1 MPLARNAN
9 RVFTPPVSW
18 LCLHTAAGP
27 ESKGVMAAV
36 GDPHDR
42 GTSAPRR
49 SLLADGVMA
58 LLTAVLVISTV
69 TAIRALAPVAWD
81 ALSRA
86 SANRATDPS
95 QCALIKNDSERLAC
109 FDGYVKEL
117 TRPPAKGA
125 FAPPEAFG
133 VKTPASDPRIG
144 KN

>member
-1 MPLARNAN
+1 
-9 RVFTPPVSW
+9 
-18 LCLHTAAGP
+18 
-27 ESKGVMAAV
+27 MAAV

-42 GTSAPRR
+42 GTTAPRR

-86 SANRATDPS
+86 LVANRATDPS
-95 QCALIKNDSERLAC
+95 QCALIKNDRERLAC

-133 VKTPASDPRIG
+133 GKTPGSAPR
-144 KN
+144 